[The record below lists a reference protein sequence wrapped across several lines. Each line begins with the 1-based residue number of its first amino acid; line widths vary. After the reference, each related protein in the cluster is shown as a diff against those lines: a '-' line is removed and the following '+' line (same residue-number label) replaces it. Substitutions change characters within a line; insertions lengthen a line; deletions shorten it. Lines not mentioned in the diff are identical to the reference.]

1 MSCSLF
7 NWTGDFS
14 RAGSIFFVF
23 NCHGYRCHGNRFH
36 GNFGS
41 RFFWRR
47 VGMAVGHAQSQL
59 LPNIF
64 ETLFCPSESVYS
76 GFTEKLDYPTD
87 AGSVGGHSSGYK
99 YKRVPSLHFSH
110 CFGRSTEGL
119 IVHVVVNGAISKYQA
134 IGFW

>member
-23 NCHGYRCHGNRFH
+23 NCHGYRCHGNRCH
-36 GNFGS
+36 GNFGG

-47 VGMAVGHAQSQL
+47 VGMEACHTQSQL
-59 LPNIF
+59 PSISLQDF
-64 ETLFCPSESVYS
+64 YCRSESNKL
-76 GFTEKLDYPTD
+76 GFTEELDYSTD
-87 AGSVGGHSSGYK
+87 ARRISGHSSGYK
-99 YKRVPSLHFSH
+99 NQRVPSLHFSH
-110 CFGRSTEGL
+110 CFGRSGEGC
-119 IVHVVVNGAISKYQA
+119 VFYVVVNGAISKYQA